1 MNARYDNEARS
12 EIPSQSPAAAIY
24 CMIKQTM
31 NGDVNGYGYK
41 FMSKSELSFSNARR
55 AFENFSETCLLVR
68 KKATEKLRI

>member
-24 CMIKQTM
+24 CTIKQTM

-41 FMSKSELSFSNARR
+41 SCQNRNYLSLMHAG
-55 AFENFSETCLLVR
+55 LLKTSWKRVS
-68 KKATEKLRI
+68 